1 MTATRTTIN
10 FTKGPVY
17 CTQCGRVMRPTRH
30 NFGAWPKDSIVYGA
44 WGRCE
49 LCVAGEASVSPSTV
63 VVGTAPT
70 APTPAAPP
78 APSPGVMPRRRPRR
92 RFDYTP
98 PAADLCFSC
107 GRRID
112 PFTGECR
119 CSS

>member
-1 MTATRTTIN
+1 MTTTRTTIN
-10 FTKGPVY
+10 FAEGPVY
-17 CTQCGRVMRPTRH
+17 CAECGRVMRPTRH
-30 NFGAWPKDSIVYGA
+30 NFGAWPKDSIAYGA

-49 LCVAGEASVSPSTV
+49 ICVAGEARVCPTTV
-63 VVGTAPT
+63 VVGSAPT
-70 APTPAAPP
+70 APSPASSTPT
-78 APSPGVMPRRRPRR
+78 PGAMPRRRPRR

-107 GRRID
+107 GSPID